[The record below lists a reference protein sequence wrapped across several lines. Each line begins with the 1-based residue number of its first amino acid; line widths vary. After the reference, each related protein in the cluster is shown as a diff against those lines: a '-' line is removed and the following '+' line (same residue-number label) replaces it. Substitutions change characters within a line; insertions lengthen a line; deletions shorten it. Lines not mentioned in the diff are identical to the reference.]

1 MGRPPFLVG
10 YSPIFTYVLTWLLGS
25 QHLSTL
31 FSPWA
36 ESSNTT
42 AATLTPGSPPPH
54 RAAVRGS
61 VPRSAAASPPRSLRR
76 RGGWRGPNSEWSP
89 RARCLRRRNPMDV
102 MDVITV
108 VMFWWPLD
116 TFGTWTIREIEGI
129 FRRWLDTVGI
139 IAFLN
144 GSPWWL
150 MDRAIWWM
158 VWMWQVLHGWRLSFL
173 ATCVK
178 KWWNIWKTWLG
189 MIIPHVAE
197 ENLVDTCHHLVRLS
211 DSLLVK
217 MVHSQ
222 NWMVES
228 LSMTM
233 AYQNQV
239 PQIW

>member
-1 MGRPPFLVG
+1 MGWILQDNGSNVDAGQPTTTQSRRARLSATFSRRQSATKPT
-10 YSPIFTYVLTWLLGS
+10 SPRRLARTKLRMITSRSL
-25 QHLSTL
+25 
-31 FSPWA
+31 
-36 ESSNTT
+36 
-42 AATLTPGSPPPH
+42 PPPD
-54 RAAVRGS
+54 
-61 VPRSAAASPPRSLRR
+61 
-76 RGGWRGPNSEWSP
+76 
-89 RARCLRRRNPMDV
+89 PMDV

-228 LSMTM
+228 LSMAM